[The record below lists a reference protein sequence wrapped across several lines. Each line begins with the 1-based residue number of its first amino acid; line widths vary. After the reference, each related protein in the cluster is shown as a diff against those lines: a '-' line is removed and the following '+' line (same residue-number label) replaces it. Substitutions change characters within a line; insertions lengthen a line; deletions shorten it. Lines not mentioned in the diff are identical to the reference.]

1 MKKITLTIIAI
12 LIALFSMISG
22 AYAQLDDVDVNIT
35 SVKMDVLYV
44 GVSNPVSINIAGMSF
59 DSFTAE
65 ISSGAIFRKSGSDW
79 IVNVKAPGIVTISC
93 ISKDDNK
100 VLLTKKFRVK
110 NIPTPK
116 AYLSVGDN
124 LITSGNI
131 SKSML
136 SNARIV
142 AKIDDFDFD
151 VKFQIVGFNLLTYVK
166 GFAQNAESRSS
177 NLTATQA
184 QIVQQVSFGS
194 IVVVENIKA
203 KGPDGKNYN
212 LGSLCFNVR

>member
-1 MKKITLTIIAI
+1 MKKITFIILAI
-12 LIALFSMISG
+12 LIALCAMVSG
-22 AYAQLDDVDVNIT
+22 AYAQLDDVDVNIS
-35 SVKMDVLYV
+35 SVKMDILYV
-44 GVSNPVSINIAGMSF
+44 GVSNPVSINIAGMSP

-79 IVNVKAPGIVTISC
+79 IANIKVPGTATISC
-93 ISKDDNK
+93 ISKEDNK

-142 AKIDDFDFD
+142 AKIDDFD
-151 VKFQIVGFNLLTYVK
+151 VKFGITGFTLLTYVK
-166 GFAQNAESRSS
+166 GFANNAESRSS
-177 NLTATQA
+177 NLTADQVK
-184 QIVQQVSFGS
+184 IVQQISPGG
-194 IVVVENIKA
+194 IVVIENIKA
-203 KGPDGKNYN
+203 KGPDGKTRD
-212 LGSLCFNVR
+212 LGSLCFKVR

>member
-1 MKKITLTIIAI
+1 MKKITFIILAI
-12 LIALFSMISG
+12 LIALCAMVSG
-22 AYAQLDDVDVNIT
+22 AYAQLDDVDVNIS
-35 SVKMDVLYV
+35 SVKMDILYV
-44 GVSNPVSINIAGMSF
+44 GVSNPVSINIAGMSP

-79 IVNVKAPGIVTISC
+79 IANIKVPGTATISC
-93 ISKDDNK
+93 ISKEDNK

-151 VKFQIVGFNLLTYVK
+151 VKFGITGFTLLTYVK
-166 GFAQNAESRSS
+166 GFANNAESRSS
-177 NLTATQA
+177 NLTAEQVK
-184 QIVQQVSFGS
+184 IVQQISPGG
-194 IVVVENIKA
+194 IVVIENIKA
-203 KGPDGKNYN
+203 KGPDGKNHD
-212 LGSLCFNVR
+212 LGSLCFKVR